1 METKSIEKD
10 LTAELLLD
18 SKELILYN
26 DDFNTF
32 EHVID
37 SLIAICEHSP
47 NQAEQCAY
55 IVHYNGKCTVKKG
68 PTEKLQPMAKA
79 LQLQRLTVKIK

>member
-1 METKSIEKD
+1 METKTIEKE

-37 SLIAICEHSP
+37 SLVAICEHSP

-68 PTEKLQPMAKA
+68 SIDKLQPMLKA

>member
-1 METKSIEKD
+1 M
-10 LTAELLLD
+10 
-18 SKELILYN
+18 ILYN

-37 SLIAICEHSP
+37 SLVAICEHSP

-68 PTEKLQPMAKA
+68 SIDKLQPMLKA